1 MAGVLGLAAP
11 PPLGAVN
18 SWPPARAPCPHR
30 LTASLRQATAPEVG
44 QGAVRQARLPS
55 GFKKEGGECS
65 RMFHPLWQGWG
76 HSGFSSR
83 NPALPPNVCS
93 QSIPAVTLVSP
104 VSLRKVDSRV
114 SLLTKA

>member
-65 RMFHPLWQGWG
+65 RMSHLLRFGRGGVTQVLAAGTRPCPQTSAHRAFPL
-76 HSGFSSR
+76 
-83 NPALPPNVCS
+83 
-93 QSIPAVTLVSP
+93 SP
-104 VSLRKVDSRV
+104 WSLQFP
-114 SLLTKA
+114 